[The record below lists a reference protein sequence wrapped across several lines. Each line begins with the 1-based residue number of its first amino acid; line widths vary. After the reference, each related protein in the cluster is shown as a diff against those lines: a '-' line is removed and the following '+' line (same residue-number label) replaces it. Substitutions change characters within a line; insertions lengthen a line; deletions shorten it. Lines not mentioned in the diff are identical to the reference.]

1 MKKLNLVIVSL
12 FVISSVAYSD
22 VISDLTAK
30 KNNTQKQGITYNVV
44 INGREYDKME
54 ITEKG
59 NNKLVKRDDMY
70 TYSYLFENGKI
81 YSIPDQWQQTEKNS
95 PLMITVIPD
104 AEAFKE
110 DLEECKIP
118 DYSEYKAVRKET
130 VNGYPCQV
138 LQKVVSSKDMED
150 EMGNVFNRQ
159 EISRIYVNEKNG
171 YPVKVI
177 TYVRSKYKN
186 EKNYTDYD
194 DKESLDAEMLLSDF
208 STDLSGKMLT
218 LPKNAY
224 VVDPANPGSVDTKK
238 LMDFYKQ
245 LADNEDDE
253 DEE

>member
-1 MKKLNLVIVSL
+1 MNLLKTVVVSL
-12 FVISSVAYSD
+12 FVVSSVAYSD
-22 VISDLTAK
+22 IVSDLKAK
-30 KNNTQKQGITYNVV
+30 KNISQKQGITYSVV
-44 INGREYDKME
+44 LNNHQEEKTI

-59 NNKLVKRDDMY
+59 NNKLVKHYDMY
-70 TYSYLFENGKI
+70 TFSYLFENGKV
-81 YSIPDQWQQTEKNS
+81 YSVPDQWQQTDKNS
-95 PLMITVIPD
+95 PLMITVIPNEKAKD
-104 AEAFKE
+104 I
-110 DLEECKIP
+110 LEEYKIP

-138 LQKVVSSKDMED
+138 LQKVVSSRDMED
-150 EMGNVFNRQ
+150 EMGNTFNSQ

-171 YPVKVI
+171 YPVKII

-194 DKESLDAEMLLSDF
+194 DKSSLYAELLLSDF

-224 VVDPANPGSVDTKK
+224 VVDPTNPGSVDTNK
-238 LMDFYKQ
+238 LMNFYKQ
-245 LADNEDDE
+245 LADDEDDE